1 MTPQIPVPTISEEE
15 FTTWL
20 DSHRTRQ
27 PPLRALAQ
35 RTLAPDALT
44 RTLVKLTRT
53 QERTPPDPR
62 LPPPPLLP

>member
-1 MTPQIPVPTISEEE
+1 MTLIPTISEEE
-15 FTTWL
+15 FATWL

-27 PPLRALAQ
+27 PPLRTLAQ
-35 RTLAPDALT
+35 RTRAPEALT
-44 RTLVKLTRT
+44 RALVKLTRT

>member
-15 FTTWL
+15 FATWL
-20 DSHRTRQ
+20 GTRQ

-44 RTLVKLTRT
+44 RALVKLTRT

>member
-1 MTPQIPVPTISEEE
+1 MTASDRPQATVPTISEEE
-15 FTTWL
+15 FATWL

-27 PPLRALAQ
+27 PPLR
-35 RTLAPDALT
+35 TLAPDTLT
-44 RTLVKLTRT
+44 RVLVTLTRT